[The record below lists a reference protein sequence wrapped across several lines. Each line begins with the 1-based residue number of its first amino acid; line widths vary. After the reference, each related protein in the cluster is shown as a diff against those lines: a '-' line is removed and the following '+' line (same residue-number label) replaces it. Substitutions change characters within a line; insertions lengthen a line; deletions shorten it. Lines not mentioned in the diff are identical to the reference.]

1 MKRGRKPN
9 DATVKPN
16 VLQDFDLGQK
26 LVASIQGTFAPE
38 PTAVANLIA
47 AFIQLGCRLPKRP
60 LPHSAT
66 TFLHSLC
73 MEQAGESELP
83 ARVNDLARDL
93 ATALCSVR
101 MESLPDL
108 LRKTAAVIESRP
120 LNPHRNRGP
129 ILLTPADKNVAAV
142 VTWLIPQVV
151 AKRFPSGVE
160 ATLEMSRELIQ
171 ETPSDERLRL
181 MREHGAVGT
190 DQTLTRALH
199 RVVPGLRLPRPG
211 RPKKSGK

>member
-9 DATVKPN
+9 DATEKPN
-16 VLQDFDLGQK
+16 VLKDFDLGQK
-26 LVASIQGTFAPE
+26 VVASIHGTFAPE
-38 PTAVANLIA
+38 PTAVAELIA

-66 TFLHSLC
+66 TILHSLC

-101 MESLPDL
+101 TESLPDL

-129 ILLTPADKNVAAV
+129 MVLIPADKNMAAV
-142 VTWLIPQVV
+142 YWLIGKVV
-151 AKRFPSGVE
+151 AKRFPAGVE
-160 ATLEMSRELIQ
+160 APMEMIRELIQ

-181 MREHGAVGT
+181 MREGGAVGT

-199 RVVPGLRLPRPG
+199 RVVAGLSLPRPG
-211 RPKKSGK
+211 RPRKSGK

>member
-26 LVASIQGTFAPE
+26 VVASIQGTFAPE
-38 PTAVANLIA
+38 PTAIAELIG
-47 AFIQLGCRLPKRP
+47 AFIQLGHRQRKRP
-60 LPHSAT
+60 LPPSIMAIR
-66 TFLHSLC
+66 HSLC

-101 MESLPDL
+101 TESLPDL

-120 LNPHRNRGP
+120 LNPHRNCGP
-129 ILLTPADKNVAAV
+129 MILSPANKNVAAV
-142 VTWLIPQVV
+142 TWLIGKVV
-151 AKRFPSGVE
+151 AKHFPAGVQ
-160 ATLEMSRELIQ
+160 APMEMIRELIQ
-171 ETPSDERLRL
+171 ETPSDERFRL
-181 MREHGAVGT
+181 MREGGAEGSNE
-190 DQTLTRALH
+190 TLTRALH
-199 RVVPGLRLPRPG
+199 IVVPGLRLPRPG